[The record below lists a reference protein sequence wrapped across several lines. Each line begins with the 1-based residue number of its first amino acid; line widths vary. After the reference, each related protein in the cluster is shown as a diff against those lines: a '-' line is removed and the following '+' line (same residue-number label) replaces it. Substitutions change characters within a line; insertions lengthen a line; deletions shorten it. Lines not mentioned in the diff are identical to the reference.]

1 MTTSQ
6 LPDEFEALVVD
17 AKEVALKPTT
27 TTIEATILSGLFT
40 SPDAV
45 ARILEEARPAD
56 FFFAANRGFAAVV
69 WPALTDGRH
78 VDRVTFE
85 EDLKRFDD
93 HDWRSLGLK
102 EDNRDAAL
110 KVADQ
115 VFAIADADRP
125 ALGKVE
131 AYLSIFT
138 EDAKRRLTKN
148 LIDKVGEEFD
158 RGDLSATEAA
168 SRAFAIVTD
177 LEVSRRLIGAY
188 KSEGDDWP
196 AYFTALEAKQT
207 QADFIGLNTGF
218 DHLNNV
224 ANGLTEGLII
234 VGAKPSQGK
243 TTFAKQL
250 IDQVVELN
258 PKAAGLFVSLE
269 QSREELRVKTLSRL
283 SGIENRDILRGR
295 LDPTS
300 IAWQKVKDAGDE
312 FLKAVA
318 GRLFILEGDKTT
330 TPDRLRLAALQVK
343 RATEADVVFVV
354 IDYLQIVPTVEE
366 FRDPRNRVDAV
377 VSELRRM
384 ARDLHLPILAIS
396 SIGRASYKAGDLS
409 SFKESGGIEYGADLG
424 ALLIRKKTDEKGKT
438 PIDGVGRAWERLR
451 LNVVKNRNGEK
462 ARIDFDFYPEV
473 SRFVEV
479 SKSELIEADE
489 EDVGD

>member
-6 LPDEFEALVVD
+6 LPDEFEALVAE

-56 FFFAANRGFAAVV
+56 FHFAANRGFAAVV

-102 EDNRDAAL
+102 EDNRDAVL
-110 KVADQ
+110 TVADQ
-115 VFAIADADRP
+115 VFAGDADRP

-168 SRAFAIVTD
+168 SKTFAIVTD

-188 KSEGDDWP
+188 KSEADDWP
-196 AYFTALEAKQT
+196 AYFDALEAKQT
-207 QADFIGLNTGF
+207 KADFIGLNTGF

-234 VGAKPSQGK
+234 IGAKPSQGK

-258 PKAAGLFVSLE
+258 SKAAGLFVSLE

-295 LDPTS
+295 LDQASPG
-300 IAWQKVKDAGDE
+300 WQKVKDAGDE
-312 FLKAVA
+312 FLTKVA

-366 FRDPRNRVDAV
+366 FRDPRNRIDAV

-384 ARDLHLPILAIS
+384 ARDLHIPILAIS

-438 PIDGVGRAWERLR
+438 PIDGVNRAWERLR

-462 ARIDFDFYPEV
+462 ARIDFDFFPEV
-473 SRFVEV
+473 SDFKEV
-479 SKSELIEADE
+479 NKYELTESEE